1 MITRSEPQPARGW
14 KSAMICYSEFAYSAE
29 ASDGDIR
36 PEAGAGDRGRVVTV
50 CRASQQRFTV
60 GKAAPMAVTRF
71 RYGPSPSGRA
81 NSGPIEPR
89 WRVRRER
96 GGLHVC

>member
-60 GKAAPMAVTRF
+60 GKAAPMAVTRSGMDPPPAG
-71 RYGPSPSGRA
+71 GPTVAPSSP
-81 NSGPIEPR
+81 
-89 WRVRRER
+89 V
-96 GGLHVC
+96 GG